1 MVYTTTDH
9 VYVYRNGILV
19 ILPSTNWHNGMDWT
33 GGKGSREVANIFL
46 HALLDIW
53 GVKKLKVRLG
63 PKFRPHK

>member
-1 MVYTTTDH
+1 
-9 VYVYRNGILV
+9 
-19 ILPSTNWHNGMDWT
+19 MDWT

-63 PKFRPHK
+63 PNFRPQKFKKMAYIKRQYMYGNVSTIKL